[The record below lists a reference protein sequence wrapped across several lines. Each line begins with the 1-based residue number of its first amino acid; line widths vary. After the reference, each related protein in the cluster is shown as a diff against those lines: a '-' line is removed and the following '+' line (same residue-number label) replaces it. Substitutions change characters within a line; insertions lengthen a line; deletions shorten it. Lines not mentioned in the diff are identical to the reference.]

1 MHLFPGTM
9 AKATVYL
16 KKLAAAQPDAI
27 APALKASPLSSDCI
41 TELKILSGLV
51 TKAPKDN
58 AAVRRSPGTDF
69 IELIIPMLEATYDE
83 HARNPCDLVLGDVSF
98 EYWAVDS
105 LDLDELIGHHGLLKQ
120 QEGVLKTRIL
130 MIRYQRGLIYTRT
143 HELIPDFNQ
152 LRDWFMEHF
161 LITYTTATA
170 YMSVTSLITR
180 FPLLLK
186 AGLTFN
192 QLRRHLNR
200 IDTYLVAHPRLE
212 EACTV
217 TDGSVDAEIQPDS
230 STVILRDHAAKDAD
244 FELVSGLEEKE
255 EDFPCFEKLTNQSD
269 EH

>member
-27 APALKASPLSSDCI
+27 ATALKANPLSSDCI
-41 TELKILSGLV
+41 NELKILSGLV

-58 AAVRRSPGTDF
+58 AAVRRSPGADF
-69 IELIIPMLEATYDE
+69 IELIIPMLEAAYDE

-98 EYWAVDS
+98 EYRAVDS

-130 MIRYQRGLIYTRT
+130 MIRYQRGLIYTRA
-143 HELIPDFNQ
+143 HQLIPEFNQ

-161 LITYTTATA
+161 LHYLHYRYCIHECSFSIHEISPSTKSGINIRPVA
-170 YMSVTSLITR
+170 L
-180 FPLLLK
+180 
-186 AGLTFN
+186 
-192 QLRRHLNR
+192 HLNR
-200 IDTYLVAHPRLE
+200 IDTYLVAHPGLE
-212 EACTV
+212 ETCTV
-217 TDGSVDAEIQPDS
+217 TDGSVHAEIQPDS

-255 EDFPCFEKLTNQSD
+255 EDFPCFEKLTNQS
-269 EH
+269 